1 IYGKP
6 LLESQ
11 WLTYLPPQPPMRILT
26 KDEWPTRG
34 FEFLSFA
41 PMPSPDK
48 QLKHIRLD
56 HVMQYL
62 LGDKLT

>member
-1 IYGKP
+1 
-6 LLESQ
+6 
-11 WLTYLPPQPPMRILT
+11 M
-26 KDEWPTRG
+26 
-34 FEFLSFA
+34 SFS